1 MGEAT
6 SSTRK
11 LLWWAEPEQTTRPGP
26 GADKRGWLVS
36 DNVAATLAVMSRRS
50 LVGVG
55 VAARLEPACHPIT
68 LVGLALHP
76 VGGRGRGS

>member
-1 MGEAT
+1 MRSGLRAN
-6 SSTRK
+6 R
-11 LLWWAEPEQTTRPGP
+11 
-26 GADKRGWLVS
+26 RGWLVS

-68 LVGLALHP
+68 LVGLAVHP
-76 VGGRGRGS
+76 VGG